1 MRVGESTLSRADARA
16 GAPSTEVGEMTPGD
30 DPERMTFEELT
41 WLAECAEAPS
51 RQESELA
58 WFAKHFYRVLT
69 QLPEWADALRVRR

>member
-1 MRVGESTLSRADARA
+1 MDPDEAEPNNSVDQSGLPPTIGRVVKRSGVL
-16 GAPSTEVGEMTPGD
+16 
-30 DPERMTFEELT
+30 EELT

-69 QLPEWADALRVRR
+69 QLPDWADALRVTR